1 MVTADEV
8 QRSVRGTV
16 DLLQHK
22 QEALRSFDFSESGFW
37 RSFEAIWLTLPAL
50 TVSFA
55 FAERRLASNGVEAG
69 LLMEAALLIFVS
81 FCHVASFLA
90 LPVAMV
96 FLARRLGLG
105 RRYVPFVIVTN
116 WVNVV
121 ALSMLSIPAVLML
134 LGWIPSGMAAFVGV
148 VLAVLLLRVQW
159 FATKLTLGITD
170 SLAFTIVA
178 LGLCLSFVIGLFQSW
193 VIG

>member
-1 MVTADEV
+1 
-8 QRSVRGTV
+8 
-16 DLLQHK
+16 
-22 QEALRSFDFSESGFW
+22 
-37 RSFEAIWLTLPAL
+37 
-50 TVSFA
+50 
-55 FAERRLASNGVEAG
+55 
-69 LLMEAALLIFVS
+69 
-81 FCHVASFLA
+81 
-90 LPVAMV
+90 
-96 FLARRLGLG
+96 
-105 RRYVPFVIVTN
+105 
-116 WVNVV
+116 V

>member
-1 MVTADEV
+1 MLRTRVL
-8 QRSVRGTV
+8 RPRWLTV
-16 DLLQHK
+16 
-22 QEALRSFDFSESGFW
+22 ALVLW
-37 RSFEAIWLTLPAL
+37 ATVWLTLPAL

-55 FAERRLASNGVEAG
+55 FAERRLESNGVEVG
-69 LLMEAALLIFVS
+69 LLMDAALLVFVG
-81 FCHVASFLA
+81 FCHVASFVV

-134 LGWIPSGMAAFVGV
+134 VGWIPSGVAAFIGV
-148 VLAVLLLRVQW
+148 VLAVLLLRVQ
-159 FATKLTLGITD
+159 
-170 SLAFTIVA
+170 
-178 LGLCLSFVIGLFQSW
+178 
-193 VIG
+193 